1 MAMDKSFR
9 TSEIEYKINLS
20 KHIDRIGMLFSMAV
34 SERHTNLKLAQRIM
48 VDNQITSINFLE
60 KMLQPYL
67 DGQYMNEIGVVKL
80 SNDTLNDRQIYA
92 EKKFGLLMELMQR
105 KRMLIEETV
114 EEVKEGIEEEISDA
128 DVVEV

>member
-60 KMLQPYL
+60 KMLQPYP